1 MLICS
6 TSIVTLYIVPENCYA
21 PISVESLWESMRKAV
36 DSRGTASRFGELIDK
51 YGRNDWLEPVI
62 DHLGRYIQLQLGDM
76 ANMLEVFSK

>member
-1 MLICS
+1 
-6 TSIVTLYIVPENCYA
+6 
-21 PISVESLWESMRKAV
+21 MRKAV